1 MFEYNFVLFI
11 ISETLLF
18 DANRV
23 VLIPSN
29 GIRSPSVTTV
39 NLGRKASLASKGI
52 NNSKTALLD
61 RIDYAPLVVDFC
73 HLNASKKTRRY
84 DYCSL

>member
-1 MFEYNFVLFI
+1 MY
-11 ISETLLF
+11 

-29 GIRSPSVTTV
+29 GIRSPTATTV

-52 NNSKTALLD
+52 NNSKTALLG
-61 RIDYAPLVVDFC
+61 RSDYAPLVVDLC
-73 HLNASKKTRRY
+73 HLNAIKKTRRY